1 MKNHFK
7 SIKKGFTLAEV
18 LITLGVIGVVAALTL
33 PSLIQS
39 YEKKVTATRLKKFY
53 STMLNVI
60 KLSENDN
67 GEMSTWDFPK
77 QTYDQSMN
85 LFFQK
90 YYLPYMNG
98 AEECNFVNCFLK
110 LHYSWFQLSGYSAS
124 GMAVANYIVRTADGM
139 YIYFLPNIPNG
150 YIWMFV
156 DINGNKKP
164 NRIGRDVFV
173 FDIYGHPNFNDRANY
188 RLKFWNY
195 YKSQDSELYSTDN
208 YGCNKKAAGYAG
220 FNCGEAIFRNNWEIP
235 DNYPW

>member
-1 MKNHFK
+1 MKNHFE

-77 QTYDQSMN
+77 QSYDPLIN
-85 LFFQK
+85 VFFQK
-90 YYLPYMNG
+90 YYLPYMSG
-98 AEECNFVNCFLK
+98 YDECYSANCFTYLN
-110 LHYSWFQLSGYSAS
+110 YSLTTLSGANAS
-124 GMAVANYIVRTADGM
+124 GMTVVRYIVKTSDGM
-139 YIYFLPNIPNG
+139 YIYFLPNVPG

-156 DINGNKKP
+156 DTNGPKKP
-164 NRIGRDVFV
+164 NKIGRDVFV
-173 FDIYGHPNFNDRANY
+173 FDIYAHPDPLTSANF
-188 RLKFWNY
+188 RLKFWHY
-195 YKSQDSELYSTDN
+195 YMPEDFNFYSTND
-208 YGCNKKAAGYAG
+208 YACNKNAAGYAG
-220 FNCGEAIFRNNWEIP
+220 FDCGEVIFRNNWEIP

>member
-1 MKNHFK
+1 MKNHFE

-67 GEMSTWDFPK
+67 GEMSTWEFP
-77 QTYDQSMN
+77 QQSYDPLIN
-85 LFFQK
+85 VFFQK
-90 YYLPYMNG
+90 YYLPYMSG
-98 AEECNFVNCFLK
+98 YDECYSANCFTYLN
-110 LHYSWFQLSGYSAS
+110 YSLTTLSGANAS
-124 GMAVANYIVRTADGM
+124 GMTVVRYIVKTSDGM
-139 YIYFLPNIPNG
+139 YIYFLPNVPG

-156 DINGNKKP
+156 DTNGPKKP
-164 NRIGRDVFV
+164 NKIGRDVFV
-173 FDIYGHPNFNDRANY
+173 FDIYAHPDPLTSANF

-208 YGCNKKAAGYAG
+208 YGCNKKAARYAG